1 MAKQALALSTAECYK
16 GYGPEQ
22 GNRELKRAIAETFY
36 QDKQVKENEIFVSD
50 GAQCDI
56 SRIQMLLDSSLS
68 IAVQD
73 PTFPAYIDSSVIV
86 GRAGWFKAGS
96 GKYKNIAYMK
106 CGPENNFFLSKPI
119 NRSKD

>member
-73 PTFPAYIDSSVIV
+73 PTFPVITFKYILSFDLKISNL
-86 GRAGWFKAGS
+86 K
-96 GKYKNIAYMK
+96 KNA
-106 CGPENNFFLSKPI
+106 
-119 NRSKD
+119 